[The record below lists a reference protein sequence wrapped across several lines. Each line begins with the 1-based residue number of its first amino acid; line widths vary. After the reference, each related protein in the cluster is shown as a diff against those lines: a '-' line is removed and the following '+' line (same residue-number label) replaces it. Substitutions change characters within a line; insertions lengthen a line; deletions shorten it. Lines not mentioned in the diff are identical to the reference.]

1 MTAISQDLMHQEDI
15 TNLVKDAYAGLESGG
30 GVESV
35 DWAYSAEELAE
46 LPAGAR
52 DWALGVGNP
61 VRYAG
66 LRPGETVLDVGS
78 GGGIDSILSGRR
90 VSPGGHVIGLD
101 ILPEMTARAAE
112 HAAQAGVAEVCEFRV
127 GQMESIPLP
136 DASVDVAI
144 SNGVINLS
152 PRKSRVM
159 AELFRIIRPG
169 GRFCVSDLVVENELP
184 PEMLTNGAAWAG

>member
-30 GVESV
+30 GVECV
-35 DWAYSAEELAE
+35 EWAYSAEELAE

-52 DWALGVGNP
+52 DWARGVGNP
-61 VRYAG
+61 VEYAG

-78 GGGIDSILSGRR
+78 GGGIDSILSARR

-101 ILPEMTARAAE
+101 ILPEMAARAAE

-127 GQMESIPLP
+127 GQMESIPMP

-159 AELFRIIRPG
+159 AELFRVIRPG

-184 PEMLTNGAAWAG
+184 PEVLTNGAAWAG